1 MTLEQTLSDIII
13 DLKALDKRLF
23 EIQSRFEPATNDT
36 ISTLQQSI
44 ETELTQCSFMIM
56 SLRKEKNRSLRESS
70 FIVSILRTFTTTNEL
85 NHMIDS
91 MFGTNRYENSNLYIV
106 EAFALIENLTNK
118 FFKIKED
125 IFQERAKFI
134 TNFTDL
140 IYN

>member
-1 MTLEQTLSDIII
+1 MTLEQTLTDIII

-23 EIQSRFEPATNDT
+23 EIQTRFEPAINDT
-36 ISTLQQSI
+36 INTLQESI
-44 ETELTQCSFMIM
+44 ESELTQCNFNIM
-56 SLRKEKNRSLRESS
+56 FLQKEKNLTIRESCL
-70 FIVSILRTFTTTNEL
+70 ILSILRTFTTTNEL

-91 MFGTNRYENSNLYIV
+91 MFGPSRYENSNLYIV

-118 FFKIKED
+118 FCKIKED

>member
-1 MTLEQTLSDIII
+1 MTLEQTIIDIII

-70 FIVSILRTFTTTNEL
+70 FLVSILRTFTTTNEL

>member
-1 MTLEQTLSDIII
+1 MLEQILSDIII

-23 EIQSRFEPATNDT
+23 EIQTRFEPATND
-36 ISTLQQSI
+36 IINTLQESI
-44 ETELTQCSFMIM
+44 ETELTQCNFNIM
-56 SLRKEKNRSLRESS
+56 SLRKEKNLPIRESCLLL
-70 FIVSILRTFTTTNEL
+70 SILRTFTTTNEL

-91 MFGTNRYENSNLYIV
+91 MFGTNRYEDSNLYIV

-118 FFKIKED
+118 FCKIKDD

>member
-1 MTLEQTLSDIII
+1 MLEQILSDIII

-36 ISTLQQSI
+36 INTLQESI
-44 ETELTQCSFMIM
+44 ETELTQCNFNIM
-56 SLRKEKNRSLRESS
+56 SLRKEKNLSIRESCL
-70 FIVSILRTFTTTNEL
+70 ILSILRTFTTTNEL

-91 MFGTNRYENSNLYIV
+91 MFGHNRYENSNLYIV

-118 FFKIKED
+118 FCKIKED
-125 IFQERAKFI
+125 IFQERSKFI

>member
-1 MTLEQTLSDIII
+1 MLEQTLSDIII

-23 EIQSRFEPATNDT
+23 EIQTRFEPATND
-36 ISTLQQSI
+36 IINTLQESI
-44 ETELTQCSFMIM
+44 ETELTQCNFNIM
-56 SLRKEKNRSLRESS
+56 SLRKEKNLPIRESCLLL
-70 FIVSILRTFTTTNEL
+70 SILRTFTTTNEL

-118 FFKIKED
+118 FCKIKDD
-125 IFQERAKFI
+125 IFQERTKFI

>member
-1 MTLEQTLSDIII
+1 MLEQTLSDIII

-36 ISTLQQSI
+36 INTLQESI
-44 ETELTQCSFMIM
+44 ETELTQCNFNIM
-56 SLRKEKNRSLRESS
+56 SLRKEKNIPIRESCLLL
-70 FIVSILRTFTTTNEL
+70 SILRTFTTTNEL

-91 MFGTNRYENSNLYIV
+91 MFGTNRYEDSNLYIV

-118 FFKIKED
+118 FCKIKDD